1 MKRQNEKNSPPS
13 WILVLVMLV
22 GLVLLGVGIF
32 QTVDRNK
39 KMKTYETVQGG
50 IVDYE
55 EREGENG
62 VVYGAVYAYIVD
74 GREYTLHD
82 SIFTNKMPRVGERVQ
97 VMYDPSAPQEAFVK
111 GAVTTGFFMI
121 ILGGVFFAMPLFILM
136 TMITS
141 SGRRM
146 ETLKGIFL
154 GLIFAGLGY
163 GLCFGLKQGITFAT
177 IFLFLFGSLGLY
189 IVCYGVYDLFKPDKQ
204 EESIPENT
212 GSGWQQENVST
223 SYREIGQEAY
233 GTEQPGEYYEGNAG
247 QFQSGY
253 EENAGQFQGGYEGN
267 TGQFQSAYG
276 KKIEQFQENYGEKI
290 EKTKNVIGKGVNVVS
305 AVGRIIGGIIFT
317 IIPGTMIKPLMDSE
331 VTVVGG
337 TRLTVALF
345 LGIFIMGGLSQVVLG
360 IRMLIKR

>member
-13 WILVLVMLV
+13 WILVLVMLM

-39 KMKTYETVQGG
+39 KMKTYESVQGG

-111 GAVTTGFFMI
+111 GTVTTGFFML
-121 ILGGVFFAMPLFILM
+121 ILGGMFFAIPLFILM
-136 TMITS
+136 TMVTS

-154 GLIFAGLGY
+154 GLIFVGLGY

-204 EESIPENT
+204 EESIPENAD
-212 GSGWQQENVST
+212 GGWQQENVST
-223 SYREIGQEAY
+223 PYGEIGQEAY
-233 GTEQPGEYYEGNAG
+233 GTEQPGEYYGG
-247 QFQSGY
+247 
-253 EENAGQFQGGYEGN
+253 NAGQFQGGYEGN
-267 TGQFQSAYG
+267 AGQFQSAYG
-276 KKIEQFQENYGEKI
+276 EKIEQFQENYGEKI
-290 EKTKNVIGKGVNVVS
+290 EKTKDVIGKGVNIVS

-317 IIPGTMIKPLMDSE
+317 VIPGTMIKFLMDPE

-337 TRLTVALF
+337 SRLMIALF
-345 LGIFIMGGLSQVVLG
+345 LGIFIVVGLSQVVLG